1 MLNNINEII
10 QYKPNDG
17 NELVLIGITNGHLGQ
32 SALMKELFNREE
44 GDAPTVDLHAEKI
57 AGNFVRACHKQKLI
71 TAAHDISDG
80 GIATAAVEMAMAAN
94 IGVSLID
101 GNTGWYFGED
111 QGRYLLA
118 CEDSNALIKAAEL
131 AGVPAQTIGRFGN
144 EEIKL
149 GSAVIK
155 LNDVTEVHET
165 ILKSLV
171 N

>member
-1 MLNNINEII
+1 M
-10 QYKPNDG
+10 
-17 NELVLIGITNGHLGQ
+17 
-32 SALMKELFNREE
+32 
-44 GDAPTVDLHAEKI
+44 
-57 AGNFVRACHKQKLI
+57 
-71 TAAHDISDG
+71 ISDG
-80 GIATAAVEMAMAAN
+80 GIATAAVEMAIAAN
-94 IGVSLID
+94 IGVSLKD